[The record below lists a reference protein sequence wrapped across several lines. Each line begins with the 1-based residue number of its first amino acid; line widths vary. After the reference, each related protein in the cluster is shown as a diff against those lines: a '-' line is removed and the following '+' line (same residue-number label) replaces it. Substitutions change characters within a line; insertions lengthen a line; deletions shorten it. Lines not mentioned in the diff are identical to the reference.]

1 MAHTDRDALVSLY
14 NATGGANWKQKAN
27 WDTGADLSQW
37 CGIKVDD
44 QGRVVELNLFWNNL
58 QGSIP
63 KELGALD
70 KLEKLSLYNKITGL
84 IPGALGVLSKLKALF
99 LFNNQLSGP
108 IPPEL
113 GNLGELQ
120 ALDLQ
125 RNQFTVL
132 QSTLILADFGNSVG
146 NTQQSHVPSRRSW
159 GASQR

>member
-99 LFNNQLSGP
+99 LFNNQLSGEWRRAESHPAGVGKPRRTSSTRSPEEP
-108 IPPEL
+108 IH
-113 GNLGELQ
+113 
-120 ALDLQ
+120 
-125 RNQFTVL
+125 R
-132 QSTLILADFGNSVG
+132 
-146 NTQQSHVPSRRSW
+146 
-159 GASQR
+159 